1 MYKIRLKNVAKAHQ
15 YEELTKIFIKPE
27 EFIIVLDEKDVNAS
41 NSISQEEFDNNRELT
56 DKINTLSTEVTEITK
71 ENNRIFEELSS
82 ELTGK

>member
-1 MYKIRLKNVAKAHQ
+1 MAKAHQ

-56 DKINTLSTEVTEITK
+56 D
-71 ENNRIFEELSS
+71 
-82 ELTGK
+82 

>member
-1 MYKIRLKNVAKAHQ
+1 MAKAHQ

-56 DKINTLSTEVTEITK
+56 DKINKS
-71 ENNRIFEELSS
+71 FEFSLDESREQLAKICSSLLTRSS
-82 ELTGK
+82 EKDRCGEH

>member
-1 MYKIRLKNVAKAHQ
+1 MAKAHQ

-56 DKINTLSTEVTEITK
+56 ALNFHWTKAESSSQKICSSLLT
-71 ENNRIFEELSS
+71 RSS
-82 ELTGK
+82 EKDRYGEH